1 MTPDATGAASRE
13 ARRQRRLGP
22 NPVCIGCGVIEP
34 RILEVHHRAG
44 EANAPELTE
53 IRCCNCHRL
62 ITTQHADLG
71 VDMAAP
77 ETLLHKIIA
86 MLGGIGATLIAIG
99 ETLLGL
105 AQQLQ
110 MFLEALD
117 TNPRFH
123 GWRELPAATP

>member
-22 NPVCIGCGVIEP
+22 NPACVRCGESNPRVLEIHHIG
-34 RILEVHHRAG
+34 G
-44 EANAPELTE
+44 EASDPDLTE
-53 IRCCNCHRL
+53 VRCRNCHRL

-71 VDMAAP
+71 VEMTAP

-86 MLGGIGATLIAIG
+86 MLGGIGTTLIAIG

-105 AQQLQ
+105 AQQLH
-110 MFLEALD
+110 MLLVALD
-117 TNPRFH
+117 TDPRFQ
-123 GWRELPAATP
+123 GWRDLPAATP